1 MADSPFGAYRG
12 GYQAMPQ
19 GWLQAAMQPGM
30 NYAEGIQ
37 GLASGVVS
45 GIEKYAANKAQEEAI
60 GGSLPSQFSM
70 YEQTAQAIGQPI
82 DPTLA
87 ERYSQMGQMSLPQMQ
102 SFSKDLGAAQQ
113 QSIALANIQR
123 QQQAFQMQQQ
133 AAQRAMQNRAQM
145 EQLAARREAALRA
158 TGVYASPMTMAQPSA
173 PQPTYSPT
181 PPAIDPYSLQ
191 PQGIPGM
198 TINPR
203 IR

>member
-60 GGSLPSQFSM
+60 GASLPSQFSM

-113 QSIALANIQR
+113 QSIAIANLQR
-123 QQQAFQMQQQ
+123 QQAILDLQRQSAARAAQNYDMQQIG
-133 AAQRAMQNRAQM
+133 NF
-145 EQLAARREAALRA
+145 
-158 TGVYASPMTMAQPSA
+158 
-173 PQPTYSPT
+173 
-181 PPAIDPYSLQ
+181 ID
-191 PQGIPGM
+191 QGIEARGGMNLPMPQNFQGVDTSLVSPNTFGGIPLRLPGQ
-198 TINPR
+198 
-203 IR
+203 

>member
-70 YEQTAQAIGQPI
+70 YEQTAQTIGQPI

-113 QSIALANIQR
+113 QSIAIANLQR
-123 QQQAFQMQQQ
+123 QQAAFQAQQQ
-133 AAQRAMQNRAQM
+133 AMQRAQQALA
-145 EQLAARREAALRA
+145 LAARRANIMGFLG
-158 TGVYASPMTMAQPSA
+158 GVPAAQPSS
-173 PQPTYSPT
+173 PQVGSTLP
-181 PPAIDPYSLQ
+181 
-191 PQGIPGM
+191 
-198 TINPR
+198 TINPLLPNVGGF
-203 IR
+203 